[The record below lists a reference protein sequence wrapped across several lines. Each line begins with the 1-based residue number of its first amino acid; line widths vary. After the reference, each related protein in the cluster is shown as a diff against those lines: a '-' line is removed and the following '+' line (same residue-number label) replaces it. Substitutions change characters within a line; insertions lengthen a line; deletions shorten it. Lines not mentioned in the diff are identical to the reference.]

1 MSIITYPLLTEQEQN
16 SLSDALHFMKMA
28 ELQDACRILG
38 LPDAGKKAELIEK
51 IMVFIRTGTIMPLPK
66 IPEISRASLRQA
78 QRLHPDALMLYG
90 SYKNDAATRAFFK
103 TLIGPRFHYTAFG
116 IDWLNDRWMAGKPP
130 TYQEFADYWIAESER
145 RKKNPEDPKKEWRY
159 INFMQ
164 DMQITHPTASKDEM
178 MTAWKEAQAH
188 NAQRAR
194 RILMAIAQ
202 HVKTRD
208 I

>member
-1 MSIITYPLLTEQEQN
+1 MIIYRLCIILEINITLMRNYMNLITYPLLTSSRKLTEQCT
-16 SLSDALHFMKMA
+16 LHFMKMA

-116 IDWLNDRWMAGKPP
+116 IDWLNWNRSMANRPP
-130 TYQEFADYWIAESER
+130 IKNLLTIGLQNQNGAKKIPKIP
-145 RKKNPEDPKKEWRY
+145 KKNGATLTSCKICKSLIQLHPKMK
-159 INFMQ
+159 
-164 DMQITHPTASKDEM
+164 
-178 MTAWKEAQAH
+178 
-188 NAQRAR
+188 
-194 RILMAIAQ
+194 
-202 HVKTRD
+202 
-208 I
+208 